1 MNRAAPHTVA
11 LPAASGGGPRSAAA
25 LCLAASRPIK
35 LGPAPVR
42 QPGFDDEQAGAD
54 HRPARHLRL
63 LAHHELTL
71 PFDEDLSAPPRRRLS
86 PLVAD
91 DFARRATGRGELPDP
106 IRFGRDFVQALVEVM
121 TGRRPVGQL
130 ARHTTIRVH
139 AGLVRDHGA
148 RGSRVLPGQAPMVHS
163 VRVMEPADGV
173 AELSAV
179 VRFGPRYRAIAARI
193 EGLDGHWR
201 CVRLQIG

>member
-1 MNRAAPHTVA
+1 MNRPATHPIGLRTVHGA
-11 LPAASGGGPRSAAA
+11 GPRSAAA
-25 LCLAASRPIK
+25 LCLAR

-42 QPGFDDEQAGAD
+42 QPGFDDEQASPD
-54 HRPARHLRL
+54 LRRPGHLRL
-63 LAHHELTL
+63 IGHDELTL
-71 PFDEDLSAPPRRRLS
+71 PFGEDLSTPARERLS
-86 PLVAD
+86 PQIAD
-91 DFARRATGRGELPDP
+91 DFTRRPTGRGELPDP
-106 IRFGRDFVQALVEVM
+106 TRFGRDFVQALVEVM
-121 TGRRPVGQL
+121 TGRRPVAQL

-148 RGSRVLPGQAPMVHS
+148 PATRGRLAHAPVLHS